1 MVLIPSRRE
10 GLPVVAIQAAMMGR
24 PIVATRVSGLP
35 EVVVDGKTGW
45 LVEREDSEGLAKAI
59 SFLLDHPKVAAR
71 MGRAAQQHARE
82 LFSPQ
87 RCVDAYDALY
97 RKLGDGSPR
106 ADAADVHTLRYAKS
120 L

>member
-1 MVLIPSRRE
+1 M
-10 GLPVVAIQAAMMGR
+10 AR
-24 PIVATRVSGLP
+24 PIVGARVGGLP

-71 MGRAAQQHARE
+71 MGRAAQQHARA

-106 ADAADVHTLRYAKS
+106 ADAEDVHTLSNAKGLCPDLVGLYDDES
-120 L
+120 SR